1 MEFSKIFNFIYI
13 ANPKTGSRAVRK
25 YLQLWGADCKHNRI
39 PSEHNPDE
47 LLTGI
52 PGHTTPL
59 ALKKRM
65 GKSYDNYKVM
75 VFIRNPY
82 DKAVSAYFFYKGGGP
97 RPIQREGRNFFLS
110 FYNFIVA
117 NLNYFLTKLLPFSW
131 WSIIKPLKMNKG
143 YLVDENGK
151 FLVNYIGRTES
162 LSRDL
167 PEIGKLLGLNV
178 DAGGTIRKVNQSSHS
193 SSIMDYFA
201 ADWHKKSFY
210 KKYKEEIDLYNRIA
224 EKPIHFDWRN
234 EHF

>member
-1 MEFSKIFNFIYI
+1 MEFSKNFNFIYI

-52 PGHTTPL
+52 PGHTTPR

-65 GKSYDNYKVM
+65 GKSYDNYKVV

-82 DKAVSAYFFYKGGGP
+82 DKAVSAYFFYKRG
-97 RPIQREGRNFFLS
+97 RPILIQKDGRNFFQS
-110 FYNFIVA
+110 FTNYLVS

-131 WSIIKPLKMNKG
+131 WSVIKPIKMNKG
-143 YLVDENGK
+143 YLIDDQGK
-151 FLVNYIGRTES
+151 ILVNYIGKTET
-162 LSRDL
+162 LNQDL

-178 DAGGTIRKVNQSSHS
+178 DDTEPISKVNQSSHS
-193 SSIMDYFA
+193 SSIMDYFN

-210 KKYKEEIDLYNRIA
+210 KKYKEEIDLYTRIT

-234 EHF
+234 ERI